1 MDTGSYKKPHTSKIK
16 TMLKAFKHHEE
27 LSAFFLTLLIIFT
40 TQFCIGAIKFV
51 GDANAY
57 WHYSSFILDLDFPKT
72 MRGYF
77 YPLVLAIPRFI
88 ANSWPSSGY
97 IGFYVI
103 QALLFSYIFSTLLPY
118 VFTRLIGG
126 KLSIS
131 RRILPPLLVA
141 IFFPG
146 LMAYPLSDLP
156 ALCMIVTSLYLAL
169 RASKQKNLA
178 SSFLFLFLA
187 GITAYGAYNIRTIYL
202 FPLLIL
208 IPIIPA
214 LLLKKNSHI
223 EKLLL
228 TASFIAGATFASL
241 PQIIINFKHLNSPSP
256 FVITDNKN
264 TSLYAN
270 QLKWG
275 VTIQRYETGYNSE
288 TGGIYPI
295 YYIDPLGER
304 LFENANL
311 GEGVITVPKILTAIV
326 NHPLSFLRIYTKHF
340 INGMDVRD
348 PDPYT
353 STSSKDRNFRSFT
366 SLSLSVLGAFFLVLV
381 VARSETGRNPWP
393 QILSKVTWLV
403 LLLLPVLAIT
413 PGAIET
419 RFFLPFHLIGYCAIS
434 YGFSKN
440 LKNKFSTKE
449 ALLAVVIYLTLVL
462 SFYNSARESVQ
473 HPNSAIKKEYFE

>member
-1 MDTGSYKKPHTSKIK
+1 MDTDKYKTPHTSKIK
-16 TMLKAFKHHEE
+16 SMLQAFKNHEK
-27 LSAFFLTLLIIFT
+27 LSAFFLTLLIIFI
-40 TQFCIGAIKFV
+40 TQFGIGAIKFV

-77 YPLVLAIPRFI
+77 YPLVLALPRFI
-88 ANSWPSSGY
+88 ANLWPSSGY
-97 IGFYVI
+97 TGFYIV
-103 QALLFSYIFSTLLPY
+103 QAVLFSYTLSILLPY
-118 VFTRLIGG
+118 VFTGLIGG
-126 KLSIS
+126 KISIS
-131 RRILPPLLVA
+131 RRIIPPLLIA

-156 ALCMIVTSLYLAL
+156 ALCMIVASLYLAL
-169 RASKQKNLA
+169 KASKQNSLA

-187 GITAYGAYNIRTIYL
+187 GITAYGAYNTRTIYFFTL
-202 FPLLIL
+202 VIL
-208 IPIIPA
+208 VPIIPI
-214 LLLKKNSHI
+214 LLLQKNSHI

-228 TASFIAGATFASL
+228 TAAFIAGATFASL
-241 PQIIINFKHLNSPSP
+241 PQIMINIKHLNSPSP
-256 FVITDNKN
+256 FVITDHKN

-304 LFENANL
+304 LFEDANL
-311 GEGVITVPKILTAIV
+311 GEGVITVPKILTAII

-366 SLSLSVLGAFFLVLV
+366 SLSVCVLGAFFLALLA
-381 VARSETGRNPWP
+381 ARSETGRNHWP
-393 QILSKVTWLV
+393 QILFKVTWLA
-403 LLLLPVLAIT
+403 LLILPVLAIT

-419 RFFLPFHLIGYCAIS
+419 RFFLPLHLIGYCAIS

-440 LKNKFSTKE
+440 LKNEFSAKK
-449 ALLAVVIYLTLVL
+449 ALLTVVIYLTLIL

-473 HPNSAIKKEYFE
+473 HPSSAIKKEYFE